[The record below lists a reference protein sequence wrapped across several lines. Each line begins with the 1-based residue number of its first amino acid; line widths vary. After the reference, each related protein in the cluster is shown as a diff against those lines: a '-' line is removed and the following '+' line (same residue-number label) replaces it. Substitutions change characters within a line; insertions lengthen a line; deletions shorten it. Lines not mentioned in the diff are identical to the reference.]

1 EIGVDTKVTAASND
15 PYFADQ
21 WSLTHPVA
29 GAQAEP
35 AWTTATGAG
44 QVIAVIDTG
53 ITAHEDLTP
62 NLLPGADLID
72 NAVVANDGDAR
83 DGDPSDPE
91 DRVEQADITAHPEDS
106 EGCPTSDSSWHGT
119 HVAGLAAAG
128 RDNAKGI
135 AGIAPD
141 AKILPVRALGKCGGT
156 MSDV

>member
-1 EIGVDTKVTAASND
+1 MAPGVTAVETPWLTTAQAQRAIKELEKLDGIAEVGVDTKVTAASND

-72 NAVVANDGDAR
+72 NAVVANDGDAC
-83 DGDPSDPE
+83 DGDPSDP
-91 DRVEQADITAHPEDS
+91 
-106 EGCPTSDSSWHGT
+106 
-119 HVAGLAAAG
+119 
-128 RDNAKGI
+128 GI
-135 AGIAPD
+135 G
-141 AKILPVRALGKCGGT
+141 
-156 MSDV
+156 